1 MGTMNSENVTQ
12 TKPYDESMWEKWS
25 MYDNMPYM
33 WDPDLNVEKIF
44 KCISGNIIKSYRIQM
59 DEPYKI
65 KHE

>member
-1 MGTMNSENVTQ
+1 VGTKYSENAMQ
-12 TKPYDESMWEKWS
+12 MKPYDESMWEKWA

-44 KCISGNIIKSYRIQM
+44 KCISGNIIKSYRFQL